1 MKSRSRSMIVAALA
15 AMISASPAQ
24 AGGLK
29 QVTEIS
35 IPGDPITEEL
45 SHTEESAG
53 KAGAE
58 HLEPLKRL
66 TPDCCYA

>member
-1 MKSRSRSMIVAALA
+1 MFGSEHTKF
-15 AMISASPAQ
+15 SASPAP

-35 IPGDPITEEL
+35 IPGDPIAEAL

-53 KAGAE
+53 KAALE

>member
-1 MKSRSRSMIVAALA
+1 MKSRSTSVIVAALA

-35 IPGDPITEEL
+35 IPGDPITEGL

-53 KAGAE
+53 KAGAG
-58 HLEPLKRL
+58 
-66 TPDCCYA
+66 TPGTIETPYA